1 MELWL
6 KKFPIIHFQATCYS
20 YNDKTT
26 NKKFSPTNYKQ
37 NKKDKEQSI
46 HAKKDLAW

>member
-26 NKKFSPTNYKQ
+26 NKKFSQ